1 MGKVF
6 TGIFRTISS
15 VVNSI
20 FKAIS
25 EVVKSVFNVI
35 KNVVSGIF
43 NFIFNSSVGMFIS
56 VAFLLLPQGSLWSI
70 GKFLFH
76 IERFLPI
83 PIETRLALQLKTLS
97 LFGKLQGWQTAI
109 WFKIGSITSTFYKI
123 YKLHE
128 IKFKLYLWEIENRIN
143 EVLGFNVGQLFGK
156 IYNKLK
162 TGAEYLE
169 KLVMLGRINEAVRK
183 KQYFKAFYMAIDYV
197 DERYSKEIEK
207 TIVYIK
213 SLIDGVN
220 REIAKVINFTNSIL
234 YDLQTR
240 AFYIERVLKEIGR
253 AFGIEEFEK
262 LGDTIHKV
270 ITENIRGLREETYYA
285 LHKLQRFILS
295 KTQAVY
301 QAYLFIHRWKD
312 FKKEERAILSVW
324 YFNPFLKVENKIPLY
339 LYIPR
344 PIKGRLAYG
353 G

>member
-35 KNVVSGIF
+35 KNVISGIF

-183 KQYFKAFYMAIDYV
+183 SNISRLFIW
-197 DERYSKEIEK
+197 R
-207 TIVYIK
+207 
-213 SLIDGVN
+213 LIMWMKG
-220 REIAKVINFTNSIL
+220 IAK
-234 YDLQTR
+234 
-240 AFYIERVLKEIGR
+240 
-253 AFGIEEFEK
+253 K
-262 LGDTIHKV
+262 L
-270 ITENIRGLREETYYA
+270 R
-285 LHKLQRFILS
+285 KL
-295 KTQAVY
+295 
-301 QAYLFIHRWKD
+301 
-312 FKKEERAILSVW
+312 
-324 YFNPFLKVENKIPLY
+324 
-339 LYIPR
+339 
-344 PIKGRLAYG
+344 
-353 G
+353 

>member
-15 VVNSI
+15 VIGSI

-25 EVVKSVFNVI
+25 DVIKSVFNVI
-35 KNVVSGIF
+35 KSVISGIL
-43 NFIFNSSVGMFIS
+43 NFMFNSSVGMFIS
-56 VAFLLLPQGSLWSI
+56 VAFFLLPQGSLWGI

-76 IERFLPI
+76 IERYLPI

-97 LFGKLQGWQTAI
+97 LFGKLQGWQSAI
-109 WFKIGSITSTFYKI
+109 WFKVGAITSTFYKI

-128 IKFKLYLWEIENRIN
+128 IKFKLYLWEIQNRIN

-156 IYNKLK
+156 IYNRLK

-169 KLVMLGRINEAVRK
+169 KLVILGKISEAVKK
-183 KQYFKAFYMAIDYV
+183 KQYFKAFYMSLDYV

-207 TIVYIK
+207 TIIYVK

-220 REIAKVINFTNSIL
+220 REIARIVNFTNSIL
-234 YDLQTR
+234 YDIQTR
-240 AFYIERVLKEIGR
+240 AYYLERCLKEIGKS
-253 AFGIEEFEK
+253 FGIKEFEK
-262 LGDTIHKV
+262 LGDLIHDAIV
-270 ITENIRGLREETYYA
+270 SNIRSLREDTYYA
-285 LHKLQRFILS
+285 LHKIQRYILS
-295 KTQAVY
+295 KTHAVY

-312 FKKEERAILSVW
+312 FKREEKAILSIW
-324 YFNPFLKVENKIPLY
+324 HFNPFLKVENKIPLF

-344 PIKGRLAYG
+344 PIKSRVSYAW
-353 G
+353 